1 MTDEEIIK
9 MYKSGKTQSEIARHF
24 HVQNFVIHQ
33 IVKGYPTSRWIKKIH
48 KFPNFETWFV
58 NLYNSTDSLQVIGDE
73 CLKHEFFHRIT
84 KQSIS
89 KRIGELR
96 KYFNLPNK
104 MQKNNYEDKYTRIK
118 GYIIRNSK
126 YMAKRR
132 NIEFNITLHDFEL
145 PKYCPILGIEIK
157 YGAGNDGNAFDH
169 ATLDRIDNSKG
180 YVKNNVMIISRL
192 ANAMKNQASFDQLEL
207 FNKNYGLLLNYI
219 KEHGTLGNITDMFPH
234 WEKLSLDS

>member
-1 MTDEEIIK
+1 MNVSN
-9 MYKSGKTQSEIARHF
+9 M
-24 HVQNFVIHQ
+24 NFS
-33 IVKGYPTSRWIKKIH
+33 IV
-48 KFPNFETWFV
+48 
-58 NLYNSTDSLQVIGDE
+58 
-73 CLKHEFFHRIT
+73 
-84 KQSIS
+84 
-89 KRIGELR
+89 
-96 KYFNLPNK
+96 LPNK
-104 MQKNNYEDKYTRIK
+104 VLVKELVNYVSILISLTKCKKNNYEDKYTRIK

-126 YMAKRR
+126 FMAKRR

-145 PKYCPILGIEIK
+145 PKYCPILGIELK

-180 YVKNNVMIISRL
+180 YIKNNVMIISRL

-234 WEKLSLDS
+234 